1 MAVCLLSWNV
11 VMTVLS
17 RRDSMYHMTNGTAEY
32 GERPMAQA
40 PASPRSRAGR
50 SDETRE
56 ALLAAAH
63 DLLATEG
70 ASALTVRRIAAAA
83 GVSTMNVYSRF
94 GGKDGVLDELFIH
107 GFQRMSDE
115 MADSPTSD
123 DPIEDLM
130 ECGRA
135 YRAFARNNPTYYS
148 LMFDRVAPDFA
159 PSDRA
164 IETAL
169 AGHARVIARVE
180 RAMEAGAIR
189 QGDPFQVASAL
200 WACDHGLASLEYRT
214 PAGARSE
221 LFDWDAIS
229 ETAMRAMLRG
239 LAPDS

>member
-1 MAVCLLSWNV
+1 
-11 VMTVLS
+11 
-17 RRDSMYHMTNGTAEY
+17 
-32 GERPMAQA
+32 
-40 PASPRSRAGR
+40 
-50 SDETRE
+50 
-56 ALLAAAH
+56 
-63 DLLATEG
+63 
-70 ASALTVRRIAAAA
+70 
-83 GVSTMNVYSRF
+83 
-94 GGKDGVLDELFIH
+94 
-107 GFQRMSDE
+107 MSDE

-189 QGDPFQVASAL
+189 EGDPFQVASAL